1 MHFSVKNSKLN
12 DPGAPNKILEWL
24 TKKLRDARKGNLK
37 VFLIYHIPHGEYVA
51 SFGTQRY
58 WVPKYEEQLK
68 LLLKEYK
75 DIIATI
81 FTGHLHVSAFNVIKD
96 KSDNEYYGGVIINRA
111 VSPLFGNNP
120 GFTIYYYGDSME
132 YPEKYEEFAF
142 LLSDTYNNTE
152 SPSKYW
158 VHLNTDMEDWQP
170 KSLQA
175 KDIAQFLDDIMR
187 DCSKMFKYTLH
198 RLGKLSD
205 DSNLAMKVI
214 ETLCSETITNKKIY
228 EMCV

>member
-1 MHFSVKNSKLN
+1 LN
-12 DPGAPNKILEWL
+12 DPGAPSRIFEWL
-24 TKKLRDARKGNLK
+24 KRKLRSARERNLK
-37 VFLIYHIPHGEYVA
+37 VFLVYHIPHGEYIA
-51 SFGTQRY
+51 SFGAQRY
-58 WVPKYEEQLK
+58 WIPKSEEQLK
-68 LLLKEYK
+68 LILKEYK
-75 DIIATI
+75 DIITTI

-96 KSDNEYYGGVIINRA
+96 KTDNEYYGGVIVNRA

-120 GFTIYYYGDSME
+120 GFTIYYYYEPMK
-132 YPEKYEEFAF
+132 YPERYEEFAF
-142 LLSDTYNNTE
+142 LLPDTYNNTE
-152 SPSKYW
+152 SASKYW
-158 VHLNTDMEDWQP
+158 VYLNTDIDDLQP

-175 KDIAQFLDDIMR
+175 RDIAQFLDEIMR

-214 ETLCSETITNKKIY
+214 QTLCSETITNKKIY